1 MKSGS
6 LLAIAFMLFGIVSAQ
21 KPITQK
27 EVNAESLTA
36 VLSKKLNAINDSIYT
51 AITQH
56 KVKVYKDFTL
66 KDTFKAFGKSPAERS
81 RVMKNIKGMSLAY
94 NGAGEEMSVSWL
106 YPLKY
111 NDDSSKI
118 LVYGELCAFDIK
130 KLPKALSI
138 RDLQLLVAL
147 GNIFKLDKRAQVL
160 RIVPANV
167 TDIYY
172 TNLYRV
178 PQQIRAELQTAFY
191 RIKEQ
196 CLNETPFLKNAFND
210 SFYNIIDLSVYM
222 TDTLTMGI
230 AEGKMRSVYFRML
243 SDFSFFEDIVV
254 MPDRVGL
261 RYHGFK
267 IADNMYCREK
277 TVYLSRK
284 LLKATQLSWID
295 FMFDE
300 LVN

>member
-1 MKSGS
+1 MKSRS
-6 LLAIAFMLFGIVSAQ
+6 LLAVAFMLFGVLSAQ
-21 KPITQK
+21 NPLVKK

-36 VLSKKLNAINDSIYT
+36 VLGKKLDAINDSIYT
-51 AITQH
+51 AIILH
-56 KVKVYKDFTL
+56 KIKVYKDFTL
-66 KDTFKAFGKSPAERS
+66 KDTFKAFGKSQAERN
-81 RVMKNIKGMSLAY
+81 RVMKNIKGISLAY
-94 NGAGEEMSVSWL
+94 NGAGEEMSLSWL

-111 NDDSSKI
+111 SDDSSKI

-130 KLPKALSI
+130 KLPKVLSI
-138 RDLQLLVAL
+138 RNLQLLVAL
-147 GNIFKLDKRAQVL
+147 GNIFKLDKKAQVL
-160 RIVPANV
+160 RIVPSNV

-178 PQQIRAELQTAFY
+178 PLQIRSELQSGFY

-196 CLNETPFLKNAFND
+196 CLSETPFLKNAFND

-222 TDTLTMGI
+222 TDTLTMEI
-230 AEGKMRSVYFRML
+230 APRKTRSVYFRVL
-243 SDFSFFEDIVV
+243 SDFSFFEDIIV

-261 RYHGFK
+261 KYEGFK

-277 TVYLSRK
+277 TVFLSRK